1 MSGKVVLISTY
12 ELGRQSF
19 GLASVAAWLE
29 AAGAHVSLQDLSI
42 SDLDPDP
49 IRTAGM
55 IAFYVPMHTAT
66 RLAEPVLARVKDIN
80 PDAHICFFG
89 LYAPINEAHLR
100 DLGADSVLGGEF
112 EEGIVDIYNRVVTA
126 GPEPFDQPEARI
138 SLRRQN
144 FLVPDRTGLPSL
156 DNYAKLQVSPDVSKL
171 VGYTEAS
178 RGCKHLC
185 RHCPVVPVYGG
196 RFVVVQ
202 PDVVLEDIRRQVR
215 SGAEHITFGDP
226 DFFNGPKHAM
236 RIVTRMHHEF
246 PDLTY
251 DVTIKVEHLARHAH
265 LLADLKRTGCV
276 LVTSAVES
284 FNDQVLAHFDKR
296 HSRHDLE
303 KVLAEMRVVGLA
315 LNPTFV
321 TFTPWTTLDGY
332 IEFLATLA
340 SLGLVEN
347 ISPVQY
353 AIRLLIPAE
362 SKLLELP
369 DIADLVEQFDDRELV
384 YPWHHRDPAVDEL
397 FADVLRIAQQSGSV
411 ERSRVQIF
419 TEVWEEAHAARG
431 TDAPPPLNPQVSDVP
446 PTVTIPYL
454 TEPWYC

>member
-1 MSGKVVLISTY
+1 
-12 ELGRQSF
+12 
-19 GLASVAAWLE
+19 
-29 AAGAHVSLQDLSI
+29 
-42 SDLDPDP
+42 
-49 IRTAGM
+49 
-55 IAFYVPMHTAT
+55 
-66 RLAEPVLARVKDIN
+66 
-80 PDAHICFFG
+80 
-89 LYAPINEAHLR
+89 
-100 DLGADSVLGGEF
+100 
-112 EEGIVDIYNRVVTA
+112 
-126 GPEPFDQPEARI
+126 
-138 SLRRQN
+138 
-144 FLVPDRTGLPSL
+144 
-156 DNYAKLQVSPDVSKL
+156 
-171 VGYTEAS
+171 
-178 RGCKHLC
+178 
-185 RHCPVVPVYGG
+185 
-196 RFVVVQ
+196 
-202 PDVVLEDIRRQVR
+202 
-215 SGAEHITFGDP
+215 
-226 DFFNGPKHAM
+226 
-236 RIVTRMHHEF
+236 
-246 PDLTY
+246 
-251 DVTIKVEHLARHAH
+251 
-265 LLADLKRTGCV
+265 V

-284 FNDQVLAHFDKR
+284 FNDQILTHFDKR

-431 TDAPPPLNPQVSDVP
+431 ADAPPPLNPQVSDVP